1 MTHSECSLR
10 IIKLAFP
17 QPRYLLF
24 QFLICRST
32 QRLSRKNDLNVLQV
46 FHNKR
51 IHFLFHIYFPLTR
64 MLTSSNLSVEK
75 LIAFASMG
83 NWTPTDCKNYELFL
97 WLIRCK

>member
-10 IIKLAFP
+10 IIELAFP

-24 QFLICRST
+24 QFLIYRGT
-32 QRLSRKNDLNVLQV
+32 QRLSRKNDFIGLRV

-51 IHFLFHIYFPLTR
+51 IHFFYHIYFSLTR
-64 MLTSSNLSVEK
+64 MLTSSNLTVEK
-75 LIAFASMG
+75 LIAFASKG
-83 NWTPTDCKNYELFL
+83 NWTPADCNSYGLFL

>member
-10 IIKLAFP
+10 IIELAFP

-46 FHNKR
+46 SHNKR
-51 IHFLFHIYFPLTR
+51 IHFLFHIYFSLTR
-64 MLTSSNLSVEK
+64 MLTSSNLIVEK
-75 LIAFASMG
+75 LIALASMG
-83 NWTPTDCKNYELFL
+83 N
-97 WLIRCK
+97 